1 MIQDL
6 LRQKYLAAAAKFK
19 QLVDLYRNKEEA
31 ELHFHPQ
38 AGNALSLAYG
48 ITFKI

>member
-1 MIQDL
+1 MIQDF
-6 LRQKYLAAAAKFK
+6 LRQKYFAASSKMTELTQLFK
-19 QLVDLYRNKEEA
+19 DKEEV

-48 ITFKI
+48 RF